1 MRGTREEMDAILTRL
16 AKEERAQGVLE
27 REVGVDGIV
36 RLYRHRRGPVFPTI
50 ERYFVVA
57 PALASDKEHDN
68 FNQWWAGALAATPA
82 VSAAA

>member
-50 ERYFVVA
+50 ERYLRRRARFC
-57 PALASDKEHDN
+57 
-68 FNQWWAGALAATPA
+68 GG
-82 VSAAA
+82 